1 VNQYQRP
8 QTPTV
13 TAPPD
18 EPAGPTMQFRT
29 LADLLFPNAQFRTP
43 ADLVFPHARNWRK
56 RSSIGWGWP
65 PWPTQA
71 AKAGAGSTTG
81 WNVG

>member
-29 LADLLFPNAQFRTP
+29 LADLLWPSSVRT
-43 ADLVFPHARNWRK
+43 WRK

-71 AKAGAGSTTG
+71 AKAGAGSIAD